1 MEATEITVE
10 ALINAPLDKFWKTWN
25 TPTDVLKWNVC
36 SELQKNGWHAI
47 LNNFKKYIEKQ

>member
-25 TPTDVLKWNVC
+25 TPTDLLKWNVC